1 MGFYY
6 SKMIGQLKKKKWLRV
21 SFFLVVF
28 FFSRRKWVSLGSLFQ
43 NCKVS
48 SRIGSSGHG
57 KGDGEG
63 DGNGDGEGDG
73 KGDGEDEV
81 TTRGWNGT

>member
-1 MGFYY
+1 MNCE
-6 SKMIGQLKKKKWLRV
+6 SKGECNK
-21 SFFLVVF
+21 
-28 FFSRRKWVSLGSLFQ
+28 GD
-43 NCKVS
+43 
-48 SRIGSSGHG
+48 GEGHG

-63 DGNGDGEGDG
+63 DGKGDGEGDG